1 MPEAYNLHSDFDIG
15 KHKENFINYLEVVI
29 HPDGSV
35 HYAVP
40 SHQEYLIRYICKNRG
55 ITREELEAKCPR
67 EYYCD
72 FMTWLCGLSG
82 CICVWSHMATGVKI
96 TQEQAKTLDE
106 LRSNGLLTLGDG
118 CDC

>member
-1 MPEAYNLHSDFDIG
+1 MPESYDLHSDFDIQ

-40 SHQEYLIRYICKNRG
+40 SHQEYLIRYICEHRN

-72 FMTWLCGLSG
+72 FMTCPAASVSGAIWPQAPRSLPSRQRRLTSCGPAA
-82 CICVWSHMATGVKI
+82 C
-96 TQEQAKTLDE
+96 
-106 LRSNGLLTLGDG
+106 
-118 CDC
+118 

>member
-1 MPEAYNLHSDFDIG
+1 MPESYDLHSDFDIQ

-40 SHQEYLIRYICKNRG
+40 SHQEYLIRYICEHRN

-82 CICVWSHMATGVKI
+82 CICVWSHLATG
-96 TQEQAKTLDE
+96 TQVTATQAKTLDQ
-106 LRSNGLLTLGDG
+106 LRASGLLTRGGWDE
-118 CDC
+118 